1 VRLFL
6 AASISRWK
14 RRVRWC
20 QVGTGATSEAA
31 REGPIGADGN
41 QVRAWGNRR
50 LSPLISLPAK
60 SRPRNRRESI
70 EKKETRRD
78 VGGKKER
85 IQMFDVRIQ
94 GIGGKKMAGVA

>member
-1 VRLFL
+1 
-6 AASISRWK
+6 
-14 RRVRWC
+14 
-20 QVGTGATSEAA
+20 
-31 REGPIGADGN
+31 
-41 QVRAWGNRR
+41 
-50 LSPLISLPAK
+50 LPAR

-94 GIGGKKMAGVA
+94 GIGGRKWLEWLKLLNGKGRRSGGVRQQKAHLR